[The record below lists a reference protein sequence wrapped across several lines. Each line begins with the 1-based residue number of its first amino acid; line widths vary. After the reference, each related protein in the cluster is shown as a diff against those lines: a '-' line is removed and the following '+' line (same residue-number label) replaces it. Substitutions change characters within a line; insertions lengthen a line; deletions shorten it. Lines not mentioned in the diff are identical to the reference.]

1 MYIPYDF
8 VSIWII
14 WPAEYRERICA
25 ILIRKQNITFTF
37 DHTWESLWEE
47 TLSMNKSSVGI
58 MSMTY
63 RFLQL
68 NSHTQSNTMSLH
80 KETNHT
86 QVCHQVIVYLRM

>member
-1 MYIPYDF
+1 
-8 VSIWII
+8 
-14 WPAEYRERICA
+14 
-25 ILIRKQNITFTF
+25 
-37 DHTWESLWEE
+37 
-47 TLSMNKSSVGI
+47 MNKSSVGI

-80 KETNHT
+80 KEINHT